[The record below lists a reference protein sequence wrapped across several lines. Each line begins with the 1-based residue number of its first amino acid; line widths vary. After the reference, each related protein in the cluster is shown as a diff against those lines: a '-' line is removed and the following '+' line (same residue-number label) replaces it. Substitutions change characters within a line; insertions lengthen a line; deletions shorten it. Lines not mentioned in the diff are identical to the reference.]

1 LYRLSRIASAEL
13 ADGSFERPEDF
24 SIGAFAARSF
34 GIYQE
39 RPRLIRLR
47 FSPAAADEAGS
58 YIFHP
63 SQTAVTEPDGSLTVS
78 FRAGGLR
85 ELCWF
90 LFSWGEDV
98 AIAAPAELRRMYDGM
113 IIDAARGR

>member
-1 LYRLSRIASAEL
+1 MYRLSRIASAEL
-13 ADGSFERPEDF
+13 AEDSFERPEDF
-24 SIGAFAARSF
+24 SIGSFAARSF

-63 SQTAVTEPDGSLTVS
+63 SQTAVAEKDGSLTVS

-90 LFSWGEDV
+90 LFSWGPEV